1 MVNSVND
8 NKEQQELLDRVLF
21 SYIGFQHVQN
31 LTQELNVNKMEID
44 NIKVPESL
52 ERWFSKFNND
62 FENSEKKNKY
72 KNKVNNI
79 VTKAAIIFLTLALSM
94 TVLTVSVEAFRVR
107 VFNLIMEN
115 KEKYLEI
122 SIDEKN
128 PIKNEKNFDAKGY
141 YLPNYLPKEFEISN
155 IDNFGKTTII
165 TYINDNNDSILFNQ
179 APIGANYQIDS
190 ENAELKDIDINGI
203 EGIAIIKE
211 GFTTLFWNNQE
222 YGFILYSNIEIEEL
236 LKVGESLEL
245 NN

>member
-8 NKEQQELLDRVLF
+8 KNEHQELLDKVLF

-31 LTQELNVNKMEID
+31 LAQELNVNKMEID

-52 ERWFSKFNND
+52 ESWFTKFNND
-62 FENSEKKNKY
+62 FSNSERKSKY
-72 KNKVNNI
+72 KSKFKNI
-79 VTKAAIIFLTLALSM
+79 VTKAAMIFLVLALSM
-94 TVLTVSVEAFRVR
+94 TVLTVSVDAFRIR
-107 VFNLIMEN
+107 ALNLIMEN
-115 KEKYLEI
+115 KGKYLDI
-122 SIDEKN
+122 SIDEEN
-128 PIKNEKNFDAKGY
+128 PVENGMNLDSKGY
-141 YLPNYLPKEFEISN
+141 SPNYLPKELEISN
-155 IDNFGKTTII
+155 IEIFGETTII
-165 TYINDNNDSILFNQ
+165 TYTNDNNDSIMFNQ

-203 EGIAIIKE
+203 EGIAIMKE

-236 LKVGESLEL
+236 LKVAESLVL